1 MRDTT
6 SAWLDPMI
14 EAWSGS
20 PEELRRLIQQATM
33 PAAEVVDAD
42 HPVRRAFEGIQT
54 PGVVHGA
61 IDWIRFGQLLRQ
73 ELGWTDYP
81 EYPEGS

>member
-1 MRDTT
+1 MREST

-14 EAWSGS
+14 EAWPGS

-33 PAAEVVDAD
+33 PAAEVFAAD
-42 HPVRRAFEGIQT
+42 HPLRRALEGALP
-54 PGVVHGA
+54 PGSAHGA